1 MAVTV
6 YSLGAAQE
14 VTGSKH
20 IFEIDGRSFMIDC
33 GAFQGKRQES
43 DEKNR
48 NFEIAVDKIE
58 AVILTHA
65 HYDHCGLL
73 PVLTKK
79 GFDGNIYAT
88 PATRDLADL
97 IMMDSAR
104 IQARDAEYLRK
115 QASKKGEKFTWE
127 PLFDEKDC
135 VKAANQIVTLSYNR
149 KMYIA
154 PDVELEFFD
163 AGHILGSAFAYVT
176 IKGQRGKADATAEA
190 FKNSRRPLWNRM
202 YAWMNSRA
210 ELRAAQ
216 AEKRAATQAGAD
228 TAPVEAS
235 VERRSTQ
242 DRRRATPEEQ
252 AQYTGPERRSGTD
265 RRAGDDEIRI
275 LYTGDLG
282 RKHKPIIRDPSTSVP
297 APDYIFIESTY
308 GNRLHEGTEIA
319 MDELRKVVRRAI
331 DKKGKII
338 IPSFA
343 IERTQELVYYLHT
356 LVDQKKIPQIPI
368 YVDSPMAVN
377 ATGIYQVHPECY
389 STDVHDGFL
398 KHHKNPFG
406 FGALSFVTSVEESK
420 SLNDKKG
427 PMIIIS
433 ADGMCEAGRVLH
445 HLANNISDPRNTI
458 LIVGYMA
465 ENTLGRKIRD
475 GAKEVNIMGDV
486 YKVQAEV
493 ETINAFSAHAD
504 YKESLDW
511 LKNIDTSRLKKIFMV
526 HGEKD
531 AQDFFKQYLSDHG
544 YKDVQIVKYGETYDL
559 A

>member
-1 MAVTV
+1 MSVTV

-73 PVLTKK
+73 PVLAKK

-88 PATRDLADL
+88 PASRDLADL

-115 QASKKGEKFTWE
+115 QAGKKGEKFTWE
-127 PLFDEKDC
+127 PLFDEQDC
-135 VKAANQIVTLSYNR
+135 VKAANQIITLSYNR

-176 IKGQRGKADATAEA
+176 IKGQHGKIDETADLFRRGM
-190 FKNSRRPLWNRM
+190 RPLWNRM
-202 YAWMNSRA
+202 YAWMNSA
-210 ELRAAQ
+210 
-216 AEKRAATQAGAD
+216 AEKRAAAQVARFEQVLEPAI
-228 TAPVEAS
+228 
-235 VERRSTQ
+235 ERRTTP
-242 DRRRATPEEQ
+242 DRRKATPEEQ
-252 AQYTGPERRSGTD
+252 AKYTGPERRSGTD
-265 RRAGDDEIRI
+265 RRATDDEIRI

-282 RKHKPIIRDPSTSVP
+282 RKHKPIIRDPATNLP
-297 APDYIFIESTY
+297 APDYIFLESTY

-319 MDELRKVVRRAI
+319 MNELRKVVRRAI

-343 IERTQELVYYLHT
+343 IERTQELVFYLHT

-420 SLNDKKG
+420 ALNDKKG

-475 GAKEVNIMGDV
+475 GEKEVNIMGDV
-486 YKVQAEV
+486 YKVQAEI

-504 YKESLDW
+504 YEEALEW
-511 LKNIDTSRLKKIFMV
+511 LKAIDTSRLKRIFLV
-526 HGEKD
+526 HGETD
-531 AQDFFKQYLSDHG
+531 AQEFFQKKLNENG